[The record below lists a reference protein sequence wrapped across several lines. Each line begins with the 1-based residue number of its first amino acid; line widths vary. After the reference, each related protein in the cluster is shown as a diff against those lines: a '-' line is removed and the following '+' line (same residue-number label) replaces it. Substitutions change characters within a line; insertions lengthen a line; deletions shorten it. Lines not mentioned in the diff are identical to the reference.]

1 MNAHAAAIET
11 FINETTRC
19 FGAPPASVVLRRGEK
34 CEENHGKDKARNPQ
48 SCATTGSE
56 ATSKAIRSSIS
67 LDEGSYGLDAA
78 RSQSATPLW
87 NAPSSFTA
95 AIRYRRVSAG
105 RVADQIRKGMEMDYD
120 NTNRGALFRNDDKD
134 PSNDKDR
141 DYSGSLNVEGTEYWI
156 SGYVRTSKSG
166 RKFLSLSIKPKQ
178 DKPLPANKSR
188 ADDFGDEI
196 AF

>member
-1 MNAHAAAIET
+1 MRPPSKLSST
-11 FINETTRC
+11 KRP
-19 FGAPPASVVLRRGEK
+19 GASATASVVLRRGEK

-166 RKFLSLSIKPKQ
+166 RKFLSLSVKPKQ
-178 DKPLPANKSR
+178 DKPAATNKSR
-188 ADDFGDEI
+188 ADDLNDSIPF
-196 AF
+196 

>member
-1 MNAHAAAIET
+1 TPRRLARDEALMSLADHEDARALLGGARRVRTRVRTWRANDGSDTRGCQVRPRGSEFAPSSTEGACSCIAAA
-11 FINETTRC
+11 
-19 FGAPPASVVLRRGEK
+19 GSAPRQRYSAQFSNI
-34 CEENHGKDKARNPQ
+34 CACAAR
-48 SCATTGSE
+48 
-56 ATSKAIRSSIS
+56 
-67 LDEGSYGLDAA
+67 

-105 RVADQIRKGMEMDYD
+105 RVAGQIRKGMGMDYA

-166 RKFLSLSIKPKQ
+166 RKFLT
-178 DKPLPANKSR
+178 
-188 ADDFGDEI
+188 
-196 AF
+196 